1 MSRALKETSQFKT
14 DKKRIK
20 RSGRFDW
27 ETMRAIVKELMNDRA
42 LDQKH
47 GDHKLS
53 GEYEGVR
60 ECHVEPDWLLIYDKS
75 GDLKT
80 GKLTLIRTGSHSE
93 LF

>member
-20 RSGRFDW
+20 RSGRYDW
-27 ETMRAIVKELMNDRA
+27 GKMRALVKELMNDRP
-42 LDQKH
+42 LDEKH
-47 GDHKLS
+47 YDHKLS

-75 GDLKT
+75 GDPKT